1 MERQV
6 AFAVVTA
13 IRDASAD
20 RRHEAGDLLCGG
32 CLYAHAAYPRQLEM
46 KAAVVEDAF
55 ARLGRIR
62 LDNRIEVA
70 SSPERGYRMRAR
82 LHVRDGRAGFYRE
95 GTHEL
100 CDPAPTGQLSEAAI
114 SATQAA
120 IDALEGAR
128 CGVAAVELTENI
140 AASERVLHVTAAP
153 GVDVTDDALDAAL
166 RAGALTGISGRTHGG
181 TLRTAGVPV
190 VADPVPALT
199 SGRSSSGVLERHA
212 ESFFQANRFLLPQ
225 VVTAVLDAVPP
236 GEDML
241 DLYAGVGLF
250 SVSLALT
257 GRRGITAVE
266 GDRISGSDLQ
276 RNAAACAGAVRVVIE
291 SVEDYFRR
299 RRGPGAS
306 TIIVDPPR
314 TGISRDAMQAVAS
327 LGAQRIVYVSCD
339 AATMARDA
347 RRLLDGG
354 YRLTSLRAFDLFPN
368 TPHVETLG
376 VFDR

>member
-1 MERQV
+1 M
-6 AFAVVTA
+6 
-13 IRDASAD
+13 
-20 RRHEAGDLLCGG
+20 
-32 CLYAHAAYPRQLEM
+32 
-46 KAAVVEDAF
+46 
-55 ARLGRIR
+55 
-62 LDNRIEVA
+62 
-70 SSPERGYRMRAR
+70 
-82 LHVRDGRAGFYRE
+82 
-95 GTHEL
+95 
-100 CDPAPTGQLSEAAI
+100 
-114 SATQAA
+114 
-120 IDALEGAR
+120 
-128 CGVAAVELTENI
+128 
-140 AASERVLHVTAAP
+140 LHVTAAP
-153 GVDVTDDALDAAL
+153 GVDVTNDALDAAL
-166 RAGALTGISGRTHGG
+166 RAGALTGISGRTRGG

-225 VVTAVLDAVPP
+225 LVTAVLDAVPP

-266 GDRISGSDLQ
+266 GDRTSGSDLQ

-299 RRGPGAS
+299 RRGPAAS